1 MEMSLSAAARA
12 SGLSKSTLSRA
23 IKSGRLSARRAEGGS
38 GWVVDAAE
46 LFRAYP
52 AAAARPDAPH
62 DEAAPALWRATQP
75 PDAGHDEARGAVAL
89 LEQALAYER
98 AALEREREVTADLRQ
113 RLDRSDERVRAL
125 LGQGTPAPS
134 PAPAPVRGLLAR
146 LLGR

>member
-23 IKSGRLSARRAEGGS
+23 IKAGRLSASRAEGGS
-38 GWVVDAAE
+38 GWIVDAAE

-52 AAAARPDAPH
+52 ATTARPDAPP
-62 DEAAPALWRATQP
+62 DEAAPASWRATQP

-113 RLDRSDERVRAL
+113 RLDRADERVRAL
-125 LGQGTPAPS
+125 LAQPSAAPPPP
-134 PAPAPVRGLLAR
+134 PAPARGLLAR

>member
-23 IKSGRLSARRAEGGS
+23 IRSGRLSARRADAGS

-52 AAAARPDAPH
+52 AAAARPDAPRG
-62 DEAAPALWRATQP
+62 EAAPASWRATQP

-113 RLDRSDERVRAL
+113 RLDRAEERVRAL
-125 LGQGTPAPS
+125 LPQASPISP
-134 PAPAPVRGLLAR
+134 PAPARGFLAR

>member
-23 IKSGRLSARRAEGGS
+23 IKAGRLSARRAEGGS
-38 GWVVDAAE
+38 GWLVDAAE

-52 AAAARPDAPH
+52 ATAAPSDAPH
-62 DEAAPALWRATQP
+62 DEAQPASWRATQP
-75 PDAGHDEARGAVAL
+75 SDAGHDEARGAVAL

-98 AALEREREVTADLRQ
+98 AALEREREITADLRQ
-113 RLDRSDERVRAL
+113 RLDRADERVRAL
-125 LGQGTPAPS
+125 LGQAAPTPSLA
-134 PAPAPVRGLLAR
+134 PAPARGLLAR

>member
-23 IKSGRLSARRAEGGS
+23 IKAGRLSARRAEIGS
-38 GWVVDAAE
+38 GWIVDAAE

-52 AAAARPDAPH
+52 ATATRPDAPH
-62 DEAAPALWRATQP
+62 DEAAPASWRATQP
-75 PDAGHDEARGAVAL
+75 PDVGHDEARGAVAL

-125 LGQGTPAPS
+125 LGQAAPPLS
-134 PAPAPVRGLLAR
+134 PVPAPAWGLLAR

>member
-38 GWVVDAAE
+38 GWIVDAAE

-52 AAAARPDAPH
+52 ATATPSDAPH
-62 DEAAPALWRATQP
+62 DEAQPASWRATQP
-75 PDAGHDEARGAVAL
+75 PDEGRDEVHGAVVL

-98 AALEREREVTADLRQ
+98 AALERERETTADLRQ
-113 RLDRSDERVRAL
+113 RLDRAEERVRAL
-125 LGQGTPAPS
+125 LPQASPMSS
-134 PAPAPVRGLLAR
+134 PAPTRGFLAR

>member
-38 GWVVDAAE
+38 GWIVDAAE

-52 AAAARPDAPH
+52 ATGARSDAPPG
-62 DEAAPALWRATQP
+62 EAAPASWRATQP
-75 PDAGHDEARGAVAL
+75 PDAGHDEVRGAVAL

-125 LGQGTPAPS
+125 LGQAVPS
-134 PAPAPVRGLLAR
+134 PAPARGLLAR

>member
-23 IKSGRLSARRAEGGS
+23 IRSGRLSARRAESGS
-38 GWVVDAAE
+38 GWIVDAAE

-52 AAAARPDAPH
+52 AVATSPDALR
-62 DEAAPALWRATQP
+62 DEAAPASWRTTQP

-125 LGQGTPAPS
+125 LGQAAPMLS
-134 PAPAPVRGLLAR
+134 PAPAPTRGLLAR

>member
-23 IKSGRLSARRAEGGS
+23 IKSGRLSAHRAESGS
-38 GWVVDAAE
+38 GWIVDAAE

-52 AAAARPDAPH
+52 AKAALPDAPY
-62 DEAAPALWRATQP
+62 DEAESASWRTTQP

-98 AALEREREVTADLRQ
+98 AALQSEREVTADLRQ
-113 RLDRSDERVRAL
+113 RLDRADERVQAL
-125 LGQGTPAPS
+125 LGQATSAS
-134 PAPAPVRGLLAR
+134 STAPARGFLSR
-146 LLGR
+146 LFGR

>member
-23 IKSGRLSARRAEGGS
+23 IKAGRLSARRAESGS

-52 AAAARPDAPH
+52 AAAVRPDALH
-62 DEAAPALWRATQP
+62 DEAQPASWRVTQP
-75 PDAGHDEARGAVAL
+75 SNATHDEGRGAVAL

-113 RLDRSDERVRAL
+113 RLDRADERVRAL
-125 LGQGTPAPS
+125 LGQAAPTPSLA
-134 PAPAPVRGLLAR
+134 PAPARGLLAR